1 MDKTETI
8 VSDELAMQAAREILG
23 CLDKDELRTVADFLT
38 EPVEADRHEKLTK
51 DERALLDAYRQLD
64 SFWKE
69 NVLSYTQYL
78 AERPPEPI
86 PITQGRR

>member
-1 MDKTETI
+1 MEETEII

-23 CLDKDELRTVADFLT
+23 CLDQDELRTVADFLT
-38 EPVEADRHEKLTK
+38 EPAAEDRHEKLTK
-51 DERALLDAYRQLD
+51 DEQDLLTAFRKLD

-69 NVLSYTQYL
+69 NVLSYTRYL

-86 PITQGRR
+86 PITHGQR